1 MWAVAADVN
10 ADKRPDLIAS
20 YWTGRDPGF
29 VAVWV
34 AGTCAK

>member
-1 MWAVAADVN
+1 
-10 ADKRPDLIAS
+10 LIAS
-20 YWTGRDPGF
+20 YWTGRDPGY